1 MENTTVYSPMKSV
14 FYQIL
19 RNALWQKGEIPQ
31 SINPEV
37 FAEIWQMAKEQSVSG
52 LVAEAMVRNNVKT
65 NPQITMKLLINQKKH
80 LNLYAVMQKTLW
92 NLTDVLN
99 EINAEYV
106 VFKGQLLAM
115 LYPIPALRTAG
126 DIDFYVPEKDFDLVF
141 KRLSDKLKVKKAGL
155 ETEKHLN
162 FYLNGVDCE
171 MHHRLET
178 FGCSSHQRYFDNLI
192 DVNVKC
198 AQSIKVGDSTVKIL
212 SVENNILLV
221 FKHLFNHLMVEGVGL
236 RQVCDLALLLDG
248 MYGKYNPESL
258 MTNMKKIGYHRAFR
272 AMCALLVDELGLDA
286 NKCPCR
292 ITAYDRWWAKRLLNE
307 IEKRG
312 NFGKYNRKHTTPGVA
327 KSIETA
333 GIAFSHFMK
342 FLPLAPNEILHLIP
356 QRIIITLNKYRNKNN
371 YG

>member
-1 MENTTVYSPMKSV
+1 MKAL
-14 FYQIL
+14 FYKIL
-19 RNALWQKGEIPQ
+19 RNELWQKEELPRQIAPQ
-31 SINPEV
+31 MFVRIL
-37 FAEIWQMAKEQSVSG
+37 QMAREQSVAG
-52 LVAEAMVRNNVKT
+52 LIADAMIRNNIKT
-65 NPQITMKLLINQKKH
+65 SAEITMQLLVEQTQHEKVFALMKL
-80 LNLYAVMQKTLW
+80 TLKQ
-92 NLTDVLN
+92 LSEVLN
-99 EINAEYV
+99 ELNANYV
-106 VFKGQLLAM
+106 VFKGLTMAILYKTPAM
-115 LYPIPALRTAG
+115 RTAG

-292 ITAYDRWWAKRLLNE
+292 ITAYDRWWAKRLLHE

-356 QRIIITLNKYRNKNN
+356 QRIIITLNKYRNSNN